1 MAQKSKYYW
10 LKLKSDFFQQ
20 THIKFLRKLPDGDR
34 LVIVYLKMKLASLES
49 DGLLKYK
56 GFMGD
61 YVEELALNLD
71 EDIYIVKMCLATL
84 QKMNLIELLEGN
96 NVYIPAAIENVGKE
110 SESAERVRKHRLLH
124 KESLQCNGE
133 TLHVTKCNTE
143 IEIEIEKEIEK
154 EIESKRKGFTPP
166 SISELKEFI
175 KENNYNVD
183 PETFINHYET
193 VGWMVGKN
201 KMKDWKASVR
211 GWHSRNKDTPKTY
224 KSSRPRKNEALEN
237 IKRWEKELEE
247 EEKYAKNRR

>member
-1 MAQKSKYYW
+1 MAQRRMFS
-10 LKLKSDFFQQ
+10 LKIIDTDAFMDMSLSAQALYLHLLIRADDDGFVGNPKK
-20 THIKFLRKLPDGDR
+20 ILRMIGGQDDD
-34 LVIVYLKMKLASLES
+34 MKLLFVKRFIIGFESGVCVIKHWKIHNYIQSDRYNKTTYNEEAEALETKENGS
-49 DGLLKYK
+49 YTECIQN
-56 GFMGD
+56 
-61 YVEELALNLD
+61 VS
-71 EDIYIVKMCLATL
+71 KMDTQVRL
-84 QKMNLIELLEGN
+84 
-96 NVYIPAAIENVGKE
+96 GKV
-110 SESAERVRKHRLLH
+110 SIGK
-124 KESLQCNGE
+124 
-133 TLHVTKCNTE
+133 
-143 IEIEIEKEIEK
+143 
-154 EIESKRKGFTPP
+154 KRGGFTPP